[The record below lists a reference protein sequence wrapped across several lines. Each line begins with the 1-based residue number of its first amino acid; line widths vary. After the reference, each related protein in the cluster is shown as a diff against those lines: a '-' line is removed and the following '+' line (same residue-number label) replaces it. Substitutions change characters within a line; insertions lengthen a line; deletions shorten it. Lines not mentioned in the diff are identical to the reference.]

1 MERLNYHHLFLF
13 WTLSKEG
20 TFTKTAE
27 KLSIAQSAV
36 TAQIRSL
43 EEHLG
48 LSLIDRTNRRKPILT
63 EEGKSVLEFANSI
76 FEHGDELMKWAKQ
89 GSQNN
94 KHQVLRVGAL
104 SGLSRN
110 LQFEF
115 LKPVLGL
122 KNIHIEVTTG
132 DQEKLVRL
140 LKEHHLDLILSSH
153 NVTADGRITLH
164 SNVLTTSPLVFVIGK
179 KHKIRGG
186 ELKDYLSKKALC
198 IPSRNFETRPEIDAF
213 LDGIKV
219 AKEILGE
226 IDDIALLRI
235 FALKSEALVIIP
247 EMGIRGE
254 IESGEV
260 IVVAQPKGLEQK
272 FYVISRQRRT
282 RNQMAEMLVTK
293 MKSDKRKFH
302 F

>member
-1 MERLNYHHLFLF
+1 MDRLNYHHLYLF

-36 TAQIRSL
+36 TAQIKNL
-43 EEHLG
+43 ETFLG
-48 LSLIDRTNRRKPILT
+48 LSLIDRSNKRKPILT
-63 EEGKSVLEFANSI
+63 EEGKAVLEFANSI
-76 FEHGDELMKWAKQ
+76 FEHGDELLNWAKQ
-89 GSQNN
+89 GSEH
-94 KHQVLRVGAL
+94 KHQVLKVGAL

-115 LKPVLGL
+115 LKPALGL
-122 KNIHIEVTTG
+122 KNVRIEVTTG

-153 NVTADGRITLH
+153 NVPADGRITLH

-186 ELKDYLSKKALC
+186 DLKDYLSKKSVCL
-198 IPSRNFETRPEIDAF
+198 PSRNFETRPEIDAY

-219 AKEILGE
+219 EKEILGE

-235 FALKSEALVIIP
+235 FALKSEAVVVIP
-247 EMGIRGE
+247 EMGIQGE

-260 IVVAQPKGLEQK
+260 HVVARPKGLEQK
-272 FYVISRQRRT
+272 FYVISRQKRS
-282 RNQMAEMLVTK
+282 RNRIAEMLVTK
-293 MKSDKRKFH
+293 MKSSI
-302 F
+302 

>member
-1 MERLNYHHLFLF
+1 MNYHHLYLF

-36 TAQIRSL
+36 TSQIKSL
-43 EEHLG
+43 EDILG
-48 LSLIDRTNRRKPILT
+48 LVLIDRTNRRKPILT

-76 FEHGDELMKWAKQ
+76 FEAGDELLKWAKQ
-89 GSQNN
+89 GTHQ
-94 KHQVLRVGAL
+94 KKQVLRIGAL

-115 LKPVLGL
+115 LKPILSL
-122 KNIHIEVTTG
+122 KGVRIEVTTG
-132 DQEKLVRL
+132 DQEKLIRL

-153 NVTADGRITLH
+153 NVPADGRVTLH
-164 SNVLTTSPLVFVIGK
+164 SNVLTTSPLVLAIAK
-179 KHKIRGG
+179 AEKIRGG
-186 ELKDYLSKKALC
+186 ELKDYLSQKSLC
-198 IPSRNFETRPEIDAF
+198 LPSRNFETRPEIDAY
-213 LDGIKV
+213 LDRFKFN
-219 AKEILGE
+219 KEILGE

-235 FALKSEALVIIP
+235 FAIKSQAVVVVP

-260 IVVAQPKGLEQK
+260 HVIAQPKGLEQK
-272 FYVISRQRRT
+272 FYVISRQKRS
-282 RNQMAEMLVTK
+282 RNPIAEMLIEK
-293 MKSDKRKFH
+293 MKRD
-302 F
+302 

>member
-1 MERLNYHHLFLF
+1 MERLNYHHLYLF

-36 TAQIRSL
+36 TSQIKSL
-43 EEHLG
+43 EEILG
-48 LSLIDRTNRRKPILT
+48 LILIDRTNRRKPILT

-76 FEHGDELMKWAKQ
+76 FEAGDELLKWAKQ
-89 GSQNN
+89 GTHQ
-94 KHQVLRVGAL
+94 KKQVLRIGAI

-115 LKPVLGL
+115 LKPILSL
-122 KNIHIEVTTG
+122 KGVRVEVTTG
-132 DQEKLVRL
+132 DQEKLIRL

-153 NVTADGRITLH
+153 NVPADGRVTLH
-164 SNVLTTSPLVFVIGK
+164 SNVLTTSPLVFVIK
-179 KHKIRGG
+179 KSEKVRGA
-186 ELKDYLSKKALC
+186 EIKDYLFQKPLC
-198 IPSRNFETRPEIDAF
+198 LPSRIFETRPEIDAY
-213 LDGIKV
+213 LDRFKFD
-219 AKEILGE
+219 KELLGE

-235 FALKSEALVIIP
+235 FAIKSQAIVVIP

-260 IVVAQPKGLEQK
+260 HVIAKPKGLEQK
-272 FYVISRQRRT
+272 FYVISRQKRS
-282 RNQMAEMLVTK
+282 RNPIAEMLIEK
-293 MKSDKRKFH
+293 MKRD
-302 F
+302 